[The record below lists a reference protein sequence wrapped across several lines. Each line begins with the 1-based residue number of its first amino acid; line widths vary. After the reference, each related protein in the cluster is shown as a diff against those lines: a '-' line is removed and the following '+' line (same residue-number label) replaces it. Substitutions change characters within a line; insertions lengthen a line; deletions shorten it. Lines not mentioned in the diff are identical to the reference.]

1 MKKLKL
7 CMLILMIV
15 SVLLSMSGCFVE
27 QFLNRTF
34 DYSFAQSLDNIEKV
48 EIRAYEYDP
57 HDDQTTPIVTLD
69 EEDGKALLNEVD
81 AMKCKRHFGDHT
93 HDFGEIVI
101 YITYKDQTA
110 EVIGLW
116 NVAQVDKDGEWW
128 LGVEY
133 FDAAQLCTL
142 IMKYVDG
149 DLLPDLSKYFD

>member
-1 MKKLKL
+1 MKCKKMIALL
-7 CMLILMIV
+7 LLIT
-15 SVLLSMSGCFVE
+15 SVLMLATGCVVE

-34 DYSFAQSLDNIEKV
+34 DYSFAQNLDNVEKV

-57 HDDQTTPIVTLD
+57 HDDKTTPIVTLG
-69 EEDGKALLNEVD
+69 EEDGKALLMEID
-81 AMKCKRHFGDHT
+81 AMECKRHFGHHS

-110 EVIGLW
+110 EVIGLL
-116 NVAQVDKDGEWW
+116 NVAQVDKDEEWHI
-128 LGVEY
+128 GIEY

-142 IMKYVDG
+142 IMKYVDE

>member
-1 MKKLKL
+1 MKCKKMIALL
-7 CMLILMIV
+7 LLIT
-15 SVLLSMSGCFVE
+15 SVLMLATGC
-27 QFLNRTF
+27 NRTY
-34 DYSFAQSLDNIEKV
+34 DYSFAQSLDNVEKV

-57 HDDQTTPIVTLD
+57 YDDKTTPIVTLD

-93 HDFGEIVI
+93 STYGEIVV

-110 EVIGLW
+110 EVIGLR
-116 NVAQVDKDGEWW
+116 NVAQVDKDEEWHI
-128 LGVEY
+128 GIEY

-142 IMKYVDG
+142 IMKYVDE

>member
-1 MKKLKL
+1 MKCKKMIALL
-7 CMLILMIV
+7 LLITSIM
-15 SVLLSMSGCFVE
+15 LSMSGCFVE

-34 DYSFAQSLDNIEKV
+34 EYSFTQNLDNVEKV

-57 HDDQTTPIVTLD
+57 YDAQTTPIVTLD
-69 EEDGKALLNEVD
+69 EEDGKALLMEID

-93 HDFGEIVI
+93 STYGEIVV

-110 EVIGLW
+110 EVIGLR

-128 LGVEY
+128 IGIEY

-142 IMKYVDG
+142 IMKYVDA

>member
-1 MKKLKL
+1 MKCKK
-7 CMLILMIV
+7 MIV
-15 SVLLSMSGCFVE
+15 LLLLITSVLMLATGC
-27 QFLNRTF
+27 NRTY
-34 DYSFAQSLDNIEKV
+34 DYSFAQNLDNVEKV

-69 EEDGKALLNEVD
+69 EEDGKALLMEID

-93 HDFGEIVI
+93 STYGEIVV

-110 EVIGLW
+110 EVIGLR
-116 NVAQVDKDGEWW
+116 NVAQVDKDEEWHI
-128 LGVEY
+128 GIEY

-142 IMKYVDG
+142 IMKYVDE

>member
-1 MKKLKL
+1 MKCKKMIALL
-7 CMLILMIV
+7 LLIT
-15 SVLLSMSGCFVE
+15 SVLMLATGC
-27 QFLNRTF
+27 NRTY
-34 DYSFAQSLDNIEKV
+34 DYSFAQNLDNVEKV

-93 HDFGEIVI
+93 STYGEIVV

-110 EVIGLW
+110 EVIGLR
-116 NVAQVDKDGEWW
+116 NVAQVDKDEEWHI
-128 LGVEY
+128 GIEY

-142 IMKYVDG
+142 IMKYVDE

>member
-1 MKKLKL
+1 MKCKKMIALL
-7 CMLILMIV
+7 LLIT
-15 SVLLSMSGCFVE
+15 SVLMLATGCVVE

-34 DYSFAQSLDNIEKV
+34 DYSFAQNLDNVEKV

-142 IMKYVDG
+142 IMKYVDE

>member
-1 MKKLKL
+1 MKCKK
-7 CMLILMIV
+7 MIV
-15 SVLLSMSGCFVE
+15 LLLLITSVLMLTAGC
-27 QFLNRTF
+27 NRTY
-34 DYSFAQSLDNIEKV
+34 DYSFAQNLDNVEKV

-57 HDDQTTPIVTLD
+57 YDDKTTPIVTLD

-93 HDFGEIVI
+93 STYGEIVV

-110 EVIGLW
+110 EVIGLR
-116 NVAQVDKDGEWW
+116 NVAQVDKDEEWHI
-128 LGVEY
+128 GIEY

-142 IMKYVDG
+142 IMKYVDE

>member
-1 MKKLKL
+1 MKCKKMIALL
-7 CMLILMIV
+7 LLIT
-15 SVLLSMSGCFVE
+15 SVLMLATGCVVE

-34 DYSFAQSLDNIEKV
+34 DFSFAQSLDSVEKV

-57 HDDQTTPIVTLD
+57 YDDKTTPIVTLG
-69 EEDGKALLNEVD
+69 EEDGKALLMEID
-81 AMKCKRHFGDHT
+81 AMECKRHFGDHT
-93 HDFGEIVI
+93 STYGEIVV

-110 EVIGLW
+110 EVIGLR
-116 NVAQVDKDGEWW
+116 NVAQVDKDEEWHI
-128 LGVEY
+128 GIEY

>member
-1 MKKLKL
+1 MKCKKMIALL
-7 CMLILMIV
+7 LLITSIM
-15 SVLLSMSGCFVE
+15 LSMSGCFVE

-34 DYSFAQSLDNIEKV
+34 EYSFAQNLDNVEKV

-57 HDDQTTPIVTLD
+57 YDAQTTPIVTLD
-69 EEDGKALLNEVD
+69 EEDGKALLMEID

-93 HDFGEIVI
+93 STYGEIVV

-110 EVIGLW
+110 EVIGLR
-116 NVAQVDKDGEWW
+116 NVAQVDKDGEWRI
-128 LGVEY
+128 GIEY

-142 IMKYVDG
+142 IMKYVDA

>member
-1 MKKLKL
+1 MKCKKMIALL
-7 CMLILMIV
+7 LLIT
-15 SVLLSMSGCFVE
+15 SVLMLTAGC
-27 QFLNRTF
+27 NRTY
-34 DYSFAQSLDNIEKV
+34 DYSFAQNLDNVEKV

-69 EEDGKALLNEVD
+69 EEDGKALLMEID
-81 AMKCKRHFGDHT
+81 AMECKRHFGDHT

-116 NVAQVDKDGEWW
+116 NVAQVDKEGEWW

-142 IMKYVDG
+142 IMKYVDE